1 MADEPKRFRVIPGG
15 PAGDGEAK
23 PKAYRAR
30 KRGEPEVLTCSVCE
44 ASDKPGVATALTFEM
59 KQGRMIRDGKPFGG
73 DVAIYCAHCFINGRL
88 TKLV

>member
-1 MADEPKRFRVIPGG
+1 MADQPQRLRLIQGG

-30 KRGEPEVLTCSVCE
+30 KRGEPEVLTCSECE
-44 ASDKPGVATALTFEM
+44 KDLGVATALSFEM
-59 KQGRMIRDGKPFGG
+59 KQGRMIRDGQPFGG
-73 DVAIYCAHCFINGRL
+73 SKAIYCGHCLARGKL